1 MNKNLSVVMPVF
13 NEQGSVTKSVRNI
26 ERISKK
32 VGFQIELICVND
44 GSTDKTTDSLNLLKN
59 SIKKSKNFRLIV
71 IHHAHNLGY
80 GGALKTGI
88 NDSKF
93 EDIGIIDCDSSYDFE
108 QLLSLYL
115 IYKSENLDMIVGDR
129 SKSPNYSKL
138 GKKILRSFLRLFV
151 QYMTDRK
158 IPDVNSGLRIFK
170 KSVVKDRLFLLSDKF
185 SFTTSITIIYMI
197 KNLFVKYYPIDYHPR
212 VGKSKVKLLN
222 DSIRTLGF
230 ILSLTLY
237 FNPLRVLAPILILTV
252 LVSFLSVYFGTIL
265 HGVLFL
271 LLVIL
276 FVQVFFGH
284 IKFKFSKN

>member
-1 MNKNLSVVMPVF
+1 MPVF

-59 SIKKSKNFRLIV
+59 SMKKSKNFRLIV

-252 LVSFLSVYFGTIL
+252 LVSILSVYFGTIL

>member
-1 MNKNLSVVMPVF
+1 LNKNLSVVMPVF

-59 SIKKSKNFRLIV
+59 SMKKSKNFRLIV

-252 LVSFLSVYFGTIL
+252 LVSILSVYFGTIL

>member
-59 SIKKSKNFRLIV
+59 SMKKSKNFRLIV

-252 LVSFLSVYFGTIL
+252 LVSILSVYFGTIL

>member
-252 LVSFLSVYFGTIL
+252 LVSFLSVYFGTML

>member
-1 MNKNLSVVMPVF
+1 MPVF

-252 LVSFLSVYFGTIL
+252 LVSFLSVYFGTML